1 VDDANI
7 YTHLFYRIIIS
18 DVMLDFVH
26 ISPVTWIML
35 MATTNLIYFTM
46 EMIMHVS
53 LDSLL
58 VERFIA
64 YIPISMMSFFA
75 VFALILCKSVI
86 HSLVVVMMHAPYTF
100 SIY

>member
-1 VDDANI
+1 MDDAYIILTFFRLI
-7 YTHLFYRIIIS
+7 YS
-18 DVMLDFVH
+18 GVMLDFVH

-46 EMIMHVS
+46 EMINNVS

-75 VFALILCKSVI
+75 VFALILCKS
-86 HSLVVVMMHAPYTF
+86 SFMVMMHTPNTF
-100 SIY
+100 YIY